1 VNLLELTSAYG
12 TLTQGINTEP
22 TVSGAFLTG
31 MVTFSTPLNISQSG
45 FGSGSAAIMTWM
57 LKM

>member
-12 TLTQGINTEP
+12 TLGIKELTQKP
-22 TVSGAFLTG
+22 RYPAFLTG